1 MALNVKYTEIQ
12 TNVIQKLSE
21 EQTEMVSIYN
31 EMTNTVNRILE
42 ERYMSGKAANSY
54 VLEFTDPISEIFES
68 LNRNLEDYIHQLE
81 DVCSEFAREDQE
93 LSGMLHV
100 ES

>member
-1 MALNVKYTEIQ
+1 MALNVKYTEIR

-42 ERYMSGKAANSY
+42 ERYIIGGAGR
-54 VLEFTDPISEIFES
+54 T
-68 LNRNLEDYIHQLE
+68 
-81 DVCSEFAREDQE
+81 ARE
-93 LSGMLHV
+93 
-100 ES
+100 